1 MFTLL
6 FCAFVA
12 YFAFTLGRTIE
23 RRDTQKTLTP
33 PVQGELRFPQARIDQ
48 DEQKPLSGER
58 VFAALF
64 LFGWLIAWSAAIALV
79 LMQFTT
85 GQMGGASI
93 FIYGWLIAAIAG
105 WLMAVNTLYRLVTG
119 KPVSLRRR
127 SF

>member
-12 YFAFTLGRTIE
+12 YFAFTLGRIIE
-23 RRDTQKTLTP
+23 RQHAQKTLTP
-33 PVQGELRFPQARIDQ
+33 PVQGELRFPQARIDR
-48 DEQKPLSGER
+48 DEPETPLGER
-58 VFAALF
+58 VFTSLF
-64 LFGWLIAWSAAIALV
+64 LFGWLIAWSAAIGMV

-93 FIYGWLIAAIAG
+93 FLYGWLIAAIAG
-105 WLMAVNTLYRLVTG
+105 WFMAVNTLYRLVTG